1 MDLEQTFSNL
11 KFLPTFFFQ
20 IEFAKAILSSFLKIM
35 FDVKKCVYKYP
46 QLKTKQESIHPVLLG
61 KHKLRGRRP

>member
-1 MDLEQTFSNL
+1 MNLEQTFSNL

-35 FDVKKCVYKYP
+35 FDVKNVFINIP
-46 QLKTKQESIHPVLLG
+46 SLKLNKSPSIQFCWASIS
-61 KHKLRGRRP
+61 